1 MGIKPSRKTVKGT
14 VSPSIMLNCIES
26 DLIFIF
32 NILFLR
38 FSELTGINFS
48 AAIACESFSNEDT
61 NLLVGVENINQRMR
75 HMIEQNRYYR

>member
-1 MGIKPSRKTVKGT
+1 MGIEPSRKTVRGT

-38 FSELTGINFS
+38 FELTGINFS
-48 AAIACESFSNEDT
+48 AAIGCGCFSNEDT
-61 NLLVGVENINQRMR
+61 NLFVGVENINQRVR
-75 HMIEQNRYYR
+75 HMIELNRYYR

>member
-1 MGIKPSRKTVKGT
+1 MGIELPRKTVRGT

-38 FSELTGINFS
+38 FELTGINFS
-48 AAIACESFSNEDT
+48 AAIGCGCFSNEDT
-61 NLLVGVENINQRMR
+61 NLFVGVENINQRMR